1 MKYFSQDTIE
11 KIRRG
16 YYTAVYFNRSK
27 EILLGEGNLK
37 KVTMQI
43 FQKKEGSIL
52 AGIAEVRE
60 LLKEATGYFDPPS
73 SRLNLDSGEAKWVDK
88 SNELEVSALRDG
100 DRLSAW
106 ETVMHIKGPYAYF
119 AHLESI
125 YLGILARRTSVST
138 NTRKCVEAASGK
150 SSDSEGKPII
160 FFADRFDY
168 FLNQKGDGFAAK
180 IGGASAVCTQA
191 MTVWS
196 GRDAVG
202 TIPHALIA
210 VYGGDTVKTAELFHK
225 YYPEE
230 SLIALVDFNNDCLS
244 ESLSVARKLGEKL
257 WAVRLDTAAELT
269 DKSLENKK
277 LKGVTAE
284 LVRTVRE
291 ALDKE
296 GFSKVKIIVSGGFY
310 PEKIAE
316 FSKEKVPA
324 DGYGVGSGLI
334 HGENDFTAD
343 VVEVEGEKI
352 AKAGREFKP
361 NYKLKILQL

>member
-1 MKYFSQDTIE
+1 MIYFNELTIDQ
-11 KIRRG
+11 IRRG
-16 YYTAVYFNRSK
+16 YYTAVYFNRTK
-27 EILLGEGNLK
+27 EILLKENNFK
-37 KVTMQI
+37 RVTMQI
-43 FQKKEGSIL
+43 FQKKEGSML
-52 AGIAEVRE
+52 CGVEEVRE
-60 LLKEATGYFDPPS
+60 LLIGATGYFQGDTWS
-73 SRLNLDSGEAKWVDK
+73 DMSG
-88 SNELEVSALRDG
+88 ELEVLALKDG
-100 DRLSAW
+100 ERISSW
-106 ETVMHIKGPYAYF
+106 ESVMHIKGPYAYF

-125 YLGILARRTSVST
+125 YLGIFARRTLVAT
-138 NTRKCVEAASGK
+138 NTRKCVEAAGGK
-150 SSDSEGKPII
+150 PSDSEGKPII

-191 MTVWS
+191 MTAWA
-196 GRDAVG
+196 GIDAVG
-202 TIPHALIA
+202 TIPHSLIA
-210 VYGGDTVKTAELFHK
+210 VYGGNTLKTAELFYK

-230 SLIALVDFNNDCLS
+230 NLIVLVDFNNDCVKD
-244 ESLSVARKLGEKL
+244 SLAAARKLGEKL

-277 LKGVTAE
+277 MKGVTAE
-284 LVRTVRE
+284 LVRAVRE

-296 GFSKVKIIVSGGFY
+296 GFGKVKIIVSGGFY

-352 AKAGREFKP
+352 AKAGREFKL
-361 NYKLKILQL
+361 NYKLKILPL